1 MHNIAE
7 VLRDAWRLAKPYF
20 AGSDER
26 RSAWVLLAA
35 VIALR
40 LVLVGAEVVLSFWG
54 NAFMTSLADKDWDT
68 FIALLL
74 TWKVTASGWILPGFC
89 GVAALYIVIAVY
101 RIYLTQWLQIRWRRW
116 MTRHFLDQW
125 LADRAYYRIS
135 LIPPTDE
142 GRAIGIENPDQRI
155 AEDLRAFIGDGVAGV
170 RGILFLGIDLLS
182 TVVSLFS
189 FIAILWSLS
198 GPLTVLGVSIPG
210 YMVWVA
216 LIYAVFGT
224 VATHFVGRPLVLL
237 NFRKQRVEAD
247 FRFAL
252 VRLREN
258 TEGVALYRGEDEEKR
273 GLLAR
278 FEALAANWWL
288 LMQRYKF
295 LTALTAGYG
304 QVASVFPIVVAAPRY
319 FAGLIPLGALTQ
331 TAGAFGQVQGAMS
344 WFVDSYADI
353 ASWRATVER
362 LATFHRAIEAAR
374 AAAGEGVHLA
384 SGTDSGYSLRRAT
397 LALPNGEVLLRDA
410 DLTLRRGQSVVITG
424 RSGSG
429 KSTLFRAL
437 AGIWPFGR
445 GQVRRP
451 SGRSLF
457 LPQRAYI
464 PLGTLRHAITY
475 PAPPDAHADRDVREV
490 LEAVGLG
497 ALANRLEDEDNWG
510 QRLSGGEQQRLAL
523 ARALLARPD
532 WLFLDEATASLDA
545 EAEAALYA
553 SLKRLLPG
561 TTVVSIAHRPA
572 VREFHD
578 RHLVFQRGPQ
588 GPGRIVETFA
598 EKNIGEKTGA
608 AVALFVPPP
617 AEGWF
622 ARVASLLSLSRWLG
636 RPQRPRRLPGPGG
649 S

>member
-1 MHNIAE
+1 MRNIAE
-7 VLRDAWRLAKPYF
+7 FLRDAWHLARPYF
-20 AGSDER
+20 TRSEER
-26 RSAWVLLAA
+26 RSAWLLLLA

-40 LVLVGAEVVLSFWG
+40 LVLVGMEVVLSYWG
-54 NAFMTSLADKDWDT
+54 NAFMTSLQEKDWDS

-74 TWKVTASGWILPGFC
+74 TWKVTETGWLLPGFC
-89 GVAALYIVIAVY
+89 GVAAVYIVIAVY

-116 MTRHFLDQW
+116 MTRHFLDEW

-135 LIPPTDE
+135 LIPPGNG
-142 GRAIGIENPDQRI
+142 GRELGIENPDQRI

-182 TVVSLFS
+182 NVVSLVS

-198 GPLTVLGVSIPG
+198 GPLEVWGVSIPG

-216 LIYAVFGT
+216 LIYAVVGT
-224 VATHFVGRPLVLL
+224 VATHYVGRPLALL
-237 NFRKQRVEAD
+237 NFAKQRVEAD
-247 FRFAL
+247 FRFSL

-273 GLLAR
+273 GLLIR

-288 LMQRYKF
+288 LMQRYKL

-319 FAGLIPLGALTQ
+319 FAGLVPLGALTQ

-362 LATFHRAIEAAR
+362 LSTFQRAIEAAR
-374 AAAGEGVHLA
+374 AAVGQGVHLGA
-384 SGTDSGYSLRRAT
+384 GGAHGYALEGAT
-397 LALPNGEVLLRDA
+397 LALPGGEALLENA
-410 DLTLRRGQSVVITG
+410 DLVLRPGQSVVITG

-445 GQVRRP
+445 GEVRP
-451 SGRSLF
+451 PLGSTLF
-457 LPQRAYI
+457 LPQRPYI
-464 PLGTLRHAITY
+464 PLGTLRHAVCY
-475 PAPPDAHADRDVREV
+475 PAPPDAHADDAVGDA
-490 LEAVGLG
+490 LASVGLG
-497 ALANRLEDEDNWG
+497 GLTGRLDEEDNWS

-532 WLFLDEATASLDA
+532 WLFLDEATASLDP
-545 EAEAALYA
+545 EAEAALY
-553 SLKRLLPG
+553 RLLHQRLPG
-561 TTVVSIAHRPA
+561 TTIVSIAHRPA
-572 VREFHD
+572 VGEFHE
-578 RHLVFQRGPQ
+578 RHLVFQRGAE
-588 GPGRIVETFA
+588 GPGRIVEQA
-598 EKNIGEKTGA
+598 ATGA
-608 AVALFVPPP
+608 T
-617 AEGWF
+617 
-622 ARVASLLSLSRWLG
+622 
-636 RPQRPRRLPGPGG
+636 
-649 S
+649 

>member
-7 VLRDAWRLAKPYF
+7 FLADAWRLAKPYF
-20 AGSDER
+20 TRSDER
-26 RSAWVLLAA
+26 RSAWLLLAA
-35 VIALR
+35 VIAMR
-40 LVLVGAEVVLSFWG
+40 LVLVGMEVVLSFWN
-54 NAFMTSLADKDWDT
+54 NAFFTSLQEKDWDS

-74 TWKVTASGWILPGFC
+74 TWKVTESGFLPGFC
-89 GVAALYIVIAVY
+89 GVAVAYIVIAVY

-116 MTRHFLDQW
+116 MTRHFLDEW
-125 LADRAYYRIS
+125 LSDRAYYRIS
-135 LIPPTDE
+135 LIPPTE
-142 GRAIGIENPDQRI
+142 AGREMGVENPDQRI

-182 TVVSLFS
+182 NVVSLVS

-216 LIYAVFGT
+216 LLYAVAGT
-224 VATHFVGRPLVLL
+224 LATHFVGRPLALL
-237 NFRKQRVEAD
+237 NFSKQRVEAD
-247 FRFAL
+247 FRFSL

-273 GLLAR
+273 GLLVR

-288 LMQRYKF
+288 LMQRYKL

-319 FAGLIPLGALTQ
+319 FAGLVPLGALTQ

-362 LATFHRAIEAAR
+362 LATFYGAIETAR
-374 AAAGEGVHLA
+374 AQAAEGVHFSSPA
-384 SGTDSGYSLRRAT
+384 AGSGYALQHAT
-397 LALPNGEVLLRDA
+397 LALPGGEALLEDA
-410 DLTLRRGQSVVITG
+410 DLSLRRGESVVITG

-445 GQVRRP
+445 GEVRRP
-451 SGRSLF
+451 EGRTLF
-457 LPQRAYI
+457 LPQRPYI
-464 PLGTLRHAITY
+464 PLGTLRHAIAY
-475 PAPPDAHADRDVREV
+475 PAPPDAYPDGSVREV
-490 LEAVGLG
+490 LAAVGLG
-497 ALANRLEDEDNWG
+497 TLAGRLDEEENWG

-523 ARALLARPD
+523 GRALLARPD
-532 WLFLDEATASLDA
+532 WLFLDEATASLDP
-545 EAEAALYA
+545 EAEASLYH
-553 SLKRLLPG
+553 LLRERLPD
-561 TTVVSIAHRPA
+561 TTIISIAHRPA
-572 VREFHD
+572 VGDFHQ
-578 RHLVFQRGPQ
+578 RHLVFQRGPE
-588 GPGRIVETFA
+588 GPGRIQE
-598 EKNIGEKTGA
+598 
-608 AVALFVPPP
+608 
-617 AEGWF
+617 
-622 ARVASLLSLSRWLG
+622 
-636 RPQRPRRLPGPGG
+636 
-649 S
+649 

>member
-1 MHNIAE
+1 MRNIAE
-7 VLRDAWRLAKPYF
+7 FLRDAWHLARPYF
-20 AGSDER
+20 TRSEER
-26 RSAWVLLAA
+26 RSAWLLLLA

-40 LVLVGAEVVLSFWG
+40 LVLVGMEVVLSFWG
-54 NAFMTSLADKDWDT
+54 NAFMTSLQEKDWRS
-68 FIALLL
+68 FIDLLL
-74 TWKVTASGWILPGFC
+74 TWKVTDNGILPGFC
-89 GVAALYIVIAVY
+89 GVAVAYIVIAVY

-116 MTRHFLDQW
+116 MTRFFLDEW

-135 LIPPTDE
+135 LIPPNDG
-142 GRAIGIENPDQRI
+142 GRELGIENPDQRI

-182 TVVSLFS
+182 NVVSLFS

-198 GPLTVLGVSIPG
+198 GPLEVLGVSIPG

-216 LIYAVFGT
+216 LIYAVVGT
-224 VATHFVGRPLVLL
+224 VATHYVGRPLALL
-237 NFRKQRVEAD
+237 NFAKQRVEAD
-247 FRFAL
+247 FRFSL

-273 GLLAR
+273 GLLVR

-288 LMQRYKF
+288 LMQRYKM

-319 FAGLIPLGALTQ
+319 FAGLVPLGALTQ

-362 LATFHRAIEAAR
+362 LSTFHRAIEAAR
-374 AAAGEGVHLA
+374 AAVGQGVHPGA
-384 SGTDSGYSLRRAT
+384 GGESGYALEGAT
-397 LALPNGEVLLRDA
+397 LALPGGQALLEDA
-410 DLTLRRGQSVVITG
+410 DLVLRPGESVLVTG

-445 GQVRRP
+445 GAVRRP
-451 SGRSLF
+451 LGSTLF
-457 LPQRAYI
+457 LPQRPYI
-464 PLGTLRHAITY
+464 PLGTLRHAVCY
-475 PAPPDAHADRDVREV
+475 PAPPDAHGDDAVRDA
-490 LEAVGLG
+490 LASVGLAG
-497 ALANRLEDEDNWG
+497 LAGRLDDEDNWS

-532 WLFLDEATASLDA
+532 WLFLDEATASLDP
-545 EAEAALYA
+545 EAEEALY
-553 SLKRLLPG
+553 RLLHERLPG
-561 TTVVSIAHRPA
+561 TTIVSIAHRPA
-572 VREFHD
+572 VGAFHE
-578 RHLVFQRGPQ
+578 RHLVFQRGAE
-588 GPGRIVETFA
+588 GPGRIVE
-598 EKNIGEKTGA
+598 KA
-608 AVALFVPPP
+608 AA
-617 AEGWF
+617 
-622 ARVASLLSLSRWLG
+622 
-636 RPQRPRRLPGPGG
+636 
-649 S
+649 

>member
-1 MHNIAE
+1 MHTIAE
-7 VLRDAWRLAKPYF
+7 FLGDAWRLAKPYF
-20 AGSDER
+20 TRSEER
-26 RSAWVLLAA
+26 RSAWLLLAA
-35 VIALR
+35 VIAMR
-40 LVLVGAEVVLSFWG
+40 LVLVGMEVVLSFWN
-54 NAFMTSLADKDWDT
+54 NAFFTSLQEKDWDS

-74 TWKVTASGWILPGFC
+74 TWKVTESGWILPGFC
-89 GVAALYIVIAVY
+89 GVAAVYIVIAVY
-101 RIYLTQWLQIRWRRW
+101 RIFLTQWLQIRWRRW
-116 MTRHFLDQW
+116 MTRHFLDEW

-135 LIPPTDE
+135 LISPADE
-142 GRAIGIENPDQRI
+142 GSGVGTENPDQRI

-182 TVVSLFS
+182 NVVSLVS

-198 GPLTVLGVSIPG
+198 GPLTVLGVTIQG

-216 LIYAVFGT
+216 LLYAIAGT
-224 VATHFVGRPLVLL
+224 LATHFVGRPLAQL

-247 FRFAL
+247 FRFSL

-258 TEGVALYRGEDEEKR
+258 TEGVALSGGEAEEKR
-273 GLLAR
+273 GLLVR

-288 LMQRYKF
+288 LMQRYKL

-304 QVASVFPIVVAAPRY
+304 QIASVFPIVVAAPRY
-319 FAGLIPLGALTQ
+319 FAGLVPLGALTQ

-374 AAAGEGVHLA
+374 SAAGEGVHLSA
-384 SGTDSGYSLRRAT
+384 GAGAGYAFRHAT
-397 LALPNGEVLLRDA
+397 LALPDGETLLEDA
-410 DLTLRRGQSVVITG
+410 DLSLRPGESVVISG

-445 GQVRRP
+445 GEVRRP
-451 SGRSLF
+451 PGRSLF
-457 LPQRAYI
+457 LPQRPYI
-464 PLGTLRHAITY
+464 PLGTLRHAIAY
-475 PAPPDAHADRDVREV
+475 PAPPDAFSDDAVREA
-490 LEAVGLG
+490 LAAVGLG
-497 ALANRLEDEDNWG
+497 LLAGRLDDEESWS

-532 WLFLDEATASLDA
+532 WLFLDEATASLDP
-545 EAEAALYA
+545 EAEASLYHV
-553 SLKRLLPG
+553 LRERLPG
-561 TTVVSIAHRPA
+561 STIISIAHRPPVA
-572 VREFHD
+572 AFHQ

-588 GPGRIVETFA
+588 GPGHIVEA
-598 EKNIGEKTGA
+598 QE
-608 AVALFVPPP
+608 AVA
-617 AEGWF
+617 
-622 ARVASLLSLSRWLG
+622 
-636 RPQRPRRLPGPGG
+636 
-649 S
+649 